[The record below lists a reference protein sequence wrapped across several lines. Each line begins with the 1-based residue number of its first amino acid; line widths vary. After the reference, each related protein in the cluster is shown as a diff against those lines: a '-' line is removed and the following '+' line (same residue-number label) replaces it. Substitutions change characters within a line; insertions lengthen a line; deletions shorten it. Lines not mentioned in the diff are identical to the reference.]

1 MWLLQRNWLLRAYSV
16 SRRVHVTLLNA
27 PNKSRFGQT
36 HAPNSSKR
44 RARGRLPHCI
54 LAPEPPPLSLRTS
67 AIHPRFLSYRLI
79 TILATMVL
87 PAPLIQYGARALI
100 SALAVFFTVSVAAP
114 GGLLVVRD
122 YARMIDCS
130 ARGSVLMLST
140 ARSVDHYK
148 RVVKRSVNSALM
160 YHGYGIL
167 LLVVASVCSRLV
179 VFLRYGGDGR

>member
-1 MWLLQRNWLLRAYSV
+1 
-16 SRRVHVTLLNA
+16 
-27 PNKSRFGQT
+27 
-36 HAPNSSKR
+36 
-44 RARGRLPHCI
+44 
-54 LAPEPPPLSLRTS
+54 
-67 AIHPRFLSYRLI
+67 
-79 TILATMVL
+79 MVL

-122 YARMIDCS
+122 YARMIDYS

-148 RVVKRSVNSALM
+148 RMVKRSVNSALM

-167 LLVVASVCSRLV
+167 LHVVVSVRSRLV
-179 VFLRYGGDGR
+179 VFLRHGGDAR